1 MVILS
6 PPQFLNPKHM
16 GNDFG
21 GGLHDYQ
28 IYAYSLFPQIWI
40 LAKKKIVKDLIH
52 VHFFSLYHQRTM
64 CGTMQFLPPK
74 FKFFEEL

>member
-28 IYAYSLFPQIWI
+28 IHAYSLFPQIWI

-52 VHFFSLYHQRTM
+52 VHFFFIISSKDYVRYHAI
-64 CGTMQFLPPK
+64 FAPK
-74 FKFFEEL
+74 IQIF

>member
-16 GNDFG
+16 SNDFG

-28 IYAYSLFPQIWI
+28 INAFSLFPQLWI
-40 LAKKKIVKDLIH
+40 LAQNKIV
-52 VHFFSLYHQRTM
+52 
-64 CGTMQFLPPK
+64 
-74 FKFFEEL
+74 